1 MPSTLKEIGQNAFYD
16 CTSLSKINYP
26 ESLSSIGSSAFYGC
40 SKLPSPVF
48 GNQLETIEGSAF
60 NNCTSITDVTIPGSV
75 THIGQSAFV
84 GCSNLRNV
92 KFDKSDKEITLEANG
107 AGNGWPFNNLELDS
121 LILNR
126 VLSQIGKVQPKH
138 VSFGE
143 GWESISSSLFSNLNS
158 IVSLS
163 LPSTL
168 KSIGSNTFGD
178 CTKLDSIFT
187 QAKEPPTCGNSNV
200 FSSEVYPKARVK
212 VPMGSRRKYAGANV
226 WKNFANIITEGS
238 LLVTV
243 DYDSSKG
250 EVTINGEN
258 TDSLELDEGEAL
270 DIIVKPLTGFSIESM
285 TANGEDCTDRLVNGA
300 LHYDEISDTVAFA
313 VKFAPIMLDIKLPS
327 DIKGGRVEINGSK
340 DAPSSLQYGSRVEL
354 RPVADTGYQ
363 LKKFGVNGK
372 MVALN
377 ANGVYVIESLT
388 EAINVET
395 VFEIIRF
402 KAAAKYDSGRG
413 VVLFNGKTG
422 DADVDYGTSLTIT
435 ATPNEGNY
443 VDRMTVNGSAVS
455 REQLGKP
462 VTISR
467 VTEDIAVE
475 VAFEIYTYVVAAK
488 YDTALGS
495 VTVNGS
501 EGSADIAWGADAVV
515 AITPA
520 YGYQIASVALD
531 GKDVTESVDV
541 TSGTFVISS
550 VKVQHSIVVAFEP
563 KRVRL
568 SIVLEGGVLSSIHD
582 FGTELRY
589 FPEADKNWIF
599 HSATVGEN
607 VITELDGDGS
617 FLTGALTDDTSI
629 SIVFRSNEDSMDSV
643 AAGNPV
649 GVAVRDHTVVI
660 TGVSDDSVA
669 EVYDVAGLCYYRG
682 RDRVISIEKDGVYV
696 VAIGGQSFKVI
707 LR

>member
-1 MPSTLKEIGQNAFYD
+1 MKEIGSSAFNG
-16 CTSLSKINYP
+16 CSSLSKINYP
-26 ESLSSIGSSAFYGC
+26 ESLSSIRSSAFFGC

-60 NNCTSITDVTIPGSV
+60 SNCTSITDITIPGSV
-75 THIGQSAFV
+75 TYIGHNAFV

-92 KFDKSDKEITLEANG
+92 KFDKSEKEITLDG
-107 AGNGWPFNNLELDS
+107 SDYDRPFNNLELDS

-126 VLSQIGKVQPKH
+126 VLPLIGNVRPKY

-143 GWESISSSLFSNLNS
+143 GWESISSSLFSRSNS

-168 KSIGSNTFGD
+168 KSIGSNAFGD
-178 CTKLDSIFT
+178 CTKLDSIVT
-187 QAKEPPTCGNSNV
+187 QAKEPPTCGSSNV
-200 FSSEVYPKARVK
+200 FSSEIYPKARLK

-243 DYDSSKG
+243 DYDRSKG

-270 DIIVKPLTGFSIESM
+270 DIIVKPLTGFAVESM

-300 LHYDEISDTVAFA
+300 LHYDEISDTVAFT
-313 VKFAPIMLDIKLPS
+313 VKFVPIMLDIKLPS

-363 LKKFGVNGK
+363 LKKFGVNDK
-372 MVALN
+372 TVALN

-388 EAINVET
+388 EAINVEA

-462 VTISR
+462 VIISS
-467 VTEDIAVE
+467 VTEDVAVE

-550 VKVQHSIVVAFEP
+550 VKAQHSIVVAFEP

-660 TGVSDDSVA
+660 TGASDDSVA